1 MNLLANHHQVE
12 HYGGYYNA
20 IAIKQENIIWLAAL
34 LLVMAIYT
42 VCNIEST

>member
-20 IAIKQENIIWLAAL
+20 IAIKQENIIWLAA
-34 LLVMAIYT
+34 VMAIYT
-42 VCNIEST
+42 VCNIVST